1 MSFGYLIR
9 GIEIKKR
16 NKKEL
21 LHSVCAAALFFAC
34 GGLDKNDIK

>member
-1 MSFGYLIR
+1 VSFGYLIR

-21 LHSVCAAALFFAC
+21 LHSVCAAALFLPAED
-34 GGLDKNDIK
+34 LTRMI